1 MPFIKNA
8 SLVLN
13 AIDLWTQLRA
23 MILLMAKYFAGK
35 NYDFQVH
42 ILCKYFNGIELNKII
57 VTWII
62 CHIRLCYGK
71 NFGPKGY
78 GFGGTGAV
86 PALMSDGIGQYAE
99 ERVQ

>member
-1 MPFIKNA
+1 M
-8 SLVLN
+8 LVS
-13 AIDLWTQLRA
+13 
-23 MILLMAKYFAGK
+23 Y
-35 NYDFQVH
+35 
-42 ILCKYFNGIELNKII
+42 
-57 VTWII
+57 II
-62 CHIRLCYGK
+62 CHNRLCYGK

>member
-1 MPFIKNA
+1 MLHLSWMQSTFGLNFVQWFSWRGNILQVKVKIRFFRNLYERKVQVYEM
-8 SLVLN
+8 LV
-13 AIDLWTQLRA
+13 T
-23 MILLMAKYFAGK
+23 Y
-35 NYDFQVH
+35 
-42 ILCKYFNGIELNKII
+42 II
-57 VTWII
+57 W
-62 CHIRLCYGK
+62 HNRLCYGK

>member
-1 MPFIKNA
+1 M
-8 SLVLN
+8 
-13 AIDLWTQLRA
+13 
-23 MILLMAKYFAGK
+23 
-35 NYDFQVH
+35 
-42 ILCKYFNGIELNKII
+42 I